1 MSIVRLPE
9 YEAEFE
15 PEEFEIYALPRSDAN
30 GASPYLGSTIDHWC
44 LLMLF

>member
-15 PEEFEIYALPRSDAN
+15 RK
-30 GASPYLGSTIDHWC
+30 YLKSMHCRAVMRMGRVLI
-44 LLMLF
+44 

>member
-15 PEEFEIYALPRSDAN
+15 PEVFEIYALPRSDAEW
-30 GASPYLGSTIDHWC
+30 G
-44 LLMLF
+44 

>member
-15 PEEFEIYALPRSDAN
+15 PE
-30 GASPYLGSTIDHWC
+30 YLKSMHCRAEMRKGLVLI
-44 LLMLF
+44 

>member
-15 PEEFEIYALPRSDAN
+15 PEVFEIYCRVAMQMGLV
-30 GASPYLGSTIDHWC
+30 LI
-44 LLMLF
+44 